1 MDDKDIIYAYDTV
14 TLAAEALFQTGE
26 NAIHAKDVFEKARLD
41 ALLNG
46 SIIGKNADEREASAR
61 EFLKPLIDQLSVRQ
75 AQERRARYDFDQ
87 AMRSVEK
94 VRSLLRLMEITS
106 KI

>member
-14 TLAAEALFQTGE
+14 TLAAEALFRTGE
-26 NAIHAKDVFEKARLD
+26 NAINTKAELEAARLE
-41 ALLNG
+41 ALMTG
-46 SIIGKNADEREASAR
+46 VIVGKNADEREANAR
-61 EFLKPLIDQLSVRQ
+61 EALKPLFDKLAVYQE
-75 AQERRARYDFDQ
+75 QERKARYDFDQ
-87 AMRSVEK
+87 AMRNVEK